1 HVDLAT
7 MPLHVRAGAVL
18 PFGPVRQYAD
28 EMTDKPLSV
37 IVYPGADGAFTLYE
51 DDGRSFNYRRGEWLG
66 IDMRWRDAK
75 RRLTFQ
81 LAPGSRMLPPFQR
94 PIEVRV
100 AGEKT
105 SRRVVFTGQ
114 RITQAL

>member
-1 HVDLAT
+1 
-7 MPLHVRAGAVL
+7 MRSSIPIFVRAGALV
-18 PFGPVRQYAD
+18 FEHPVVQHTGELRGQ
-28 EMTDKPLSV
+28 PLRV
-37 IVYPGADGAFTLYE
+37 HVVPGADGEATLYE